1 MEAIDLDPVH
11 HRDWRLRASLALTA
25 GWLLLGLVYISNVVG
40 WTAFVRQN
48 APSLGSFLEG
58 AFAPLAFLWL
68 VVGFFLQQQQLHE
81 NTHTIQ
87 AQLEE
92 MRRTAALAEVQ
103 ARAIAAD
110 ELHSRQDT
118 FLRIKDLVNE
128 QLGMISGWI
137 VTSVFGNEEDVM
149 TLWLRGARGEV
160 TAFSLDLI
168 RRCLPGESDP
178 TEVMWGTEVRRGHTG
193 RFIEAFERLLEAGER
208 CDPNG
213 MIVAALRESAHGRV
227 YRLMV
232 ESAPATSETQ

>member
-1 MEAIDLDPVH
+1 MDAIELDSVSRP
-11 HRDWRLRASLALTA
+11 DWRLRFSFAITA
-25 GWLLLGLVYISNVVG
+25 IWLVLGVVYISSVVG
-40 WTAFVRQN
+40 WKAFAQQT
-48 APSLGSFLEG
+48 APSLGGFLEG

-81 NTHTIQ
+81 NTRTIQ

-92 MRRTAALAEVQ
+92 MRRAGELAEIQ

-118 FLRIKDLVNE
+118 FLRIKQLVDE

-137 VTSVFGNEEDVM
+137 VTSRFSSEEDVM
-149 TLWLRGARGEV
+149 ALWLRGARGED

-168 RRCLPGESDP
+168 RRCLPGGSDAE
-178 TEVMWGTEVRRGHTG
+178 EVMWGTEIRTNHTR
-193 RFIEAFERLLEAGER
+193 RFIEAFEKLQQAGER

-213 MIVAALRESAHGRV
+213 MIVAALREGAHGRV
-227 YRLMV
+227 YRLMT
-232 ESAPATSETQ
+232 ENAPGSSQT